1 MFLIAG
7 KIMELDDIREVAARL
22 GLYIVTVIS
31 GLVIH
36 ACISLPLTYFAI
48 TRKNPLKLF
57 RAVFQ
62 AWITALAT
70 ASRYSCLG

>member
-7 KIMELDDIREVAARL
+7 KILELDDIQEVAKRL

-31 GLVIH
+31 GLVVH
-36 ACISLPLTYFAI
+36 ACVSLPLTYFI
-48 TRKNPLKLF
+48 ICRKNPLHLF

-70 ASRYSCLG
+70 ASR